1 MIFVD
6 NVDLKYLP
14 YSGRRYIISRDGLIM
29 DRLGNRLPMNCNN
42 EQLYVELAWLDGV
55 SDYLVGMLVIVT
67 FQPMYLPE
75 HLWSRIVPLYLDE
88 DYLNNDEA
96 NLRYTFVDDG
106 IPLEGL
112 DSYYYIPMFTK
123 YAINKQG
130 EMVTAENLRPKT
142 WSYVKPDILRNSKG
156 GYFYTRVVN
165 EPGVNSVLLRHRA
178 MCYTFKPVKVAR
190 QYDLLVNHV
199 NGNPGDDWID
209 NLEWATYS
217 QNNKHAHDTGLTGN
231 RITEVLVK
239 DLRSGEITKFKNTKH
254 LANQL
259 GYCSNRIIR
268 YRLRHAPI
276 TLYEDYLQFKWDDGT
291 EWSNVDLKAEPRA
304 LIKDDRIAAMNVHT
318 GEVGVFET
326 FDEVASKL
334 GIDKQTI
341 AIHLRDS
348 QVIPF
353 YGYNFSWY
361 RENIEWPKH
370 SDINLKAYK
379 KYPFRT
385 PDPVIMTD
393 LDTGEM
399 EVFESRNELAVRLAI
414 SESYAT
420 QLVSNGITYK
430 NKYTTKYHKLRENI
444 IVPSGWKI

>member
-6 NVDLKYLP
+6 NINLKYLP
-14 YSGRRYIISRDGLIM
+14 YSGRRYIVSRDGLVM
-29 DRLGNRLPMNCNN
+29 DKLGNRLPTLNID
-42 EQLYVELAWLDGV
+42 EQLNVELSWLNGV
-55 SDYLVGMLVIVT
+55 SNYLVGVLVIVT

-75 HLWSRIVPLYLDE
+75 HLWANIIPLHLDE
-88 DYLNNDEA
+88 DHTNNSDE
-96 NLRYTFVDDG
+96 NLKYTFVEGG

-112 DSYYYIPMFTK
+112 DSFYYIPMFTK
-123 YAINKQG
+123 YAINRLG

-142 WSYVKPDILRNSKG
+142 WGYVKPDILRNSKG

-178 MCYTFKPVKVAR
+178 MCYTFKPVTSAKH
-190 QYDLLVNHV
+190 YELLVNHV
-199 NGNPGDDWID
+199 NGNPGDDWVD

-217 QNNKHAHDTGLTGN
+217 QNNKHAHDNGLTGN
-231 RITEVLVK
+231 KATEVLVK
-239 DLRSGEITKFKNTKH
+239 DLRTGEITSFKNTKR
-254 LANQL
+254 LAKYL
-259 GYCSNRIIR
+259 GHCSNRIVR
-268 YRLRHAPI
+268 YRLRHAST
-276 TLYEDYLQFKWDDGT
+276 TLYEDYLQFKWDDGSDWLT
-291 EWSNVDLKAEPRA
+291 MDMTATPKT
-304 LIKDDRIAAMNVHT
+304 LIKDDRIAALNVHT
-318 GEVGVFET
+318 GEVNVFET

-341 AIHLRDS
+341 AIHLRDN

-353 YGYNFSWY
+353 YGFNFSWY
-361 RENIEWPKH
+361 QDNIEWPKH
-370 SDINLKAYK
+370 SDINLRAYK

-393 LDTGEM
+393 LSTGET
-399 EVFESRNELAVRLAI
+399 EVFESRNELAVRLDI

-430 NKYTTKYHKLRENI
+430 NRYTTKYHKLRENI
-444 IVPSGWKI
+444 IVPLGWKI